1 MLKGSAEE
9 PTPKSM
15 REMIQKKFLEEIIGC
30 SNGWKVLVMDPLA
43 TRVISSALTMYDIME
58 HKVTLVEKLHLNR
71 QPFPDMDVIYL
82 TLPTVEAAQ
91 RISKDFESRSK
102 AKYNNVHLFF
112 LENIDNDVFGV
123 IQSNPLL
130 VSKVK
135 TLKEVYLDFLSIESN
150 VFHFDM
156 PNSIERLYGVQ
167 ADTSFPNTLGRKL
180 AHFCISM
187 NEHPCIR
194 YQGSSPVSRDIATA
208 LHQTITA
215 FKRANPEWWCY
226 GDDRHMER
234 ERAQILIVDR
244 SFDPLSPLMHEYT
257 YQAMVND
264 LLEVEDGN
272 IITYTTT
279 NNRGAEVENKAIL
292 NENDVFWAEH
302 RHDHI
307 AKVID
312 AIKGNMNDII
322 QNNAGAKLAKAS
334 GADMDISSMAQA
346 VKQLPDYQETTGK
359 LGEHVSISTQCMAAF
374 MRQALMRLSAVEQT
388 ISTGFDDDGKEVK
401 GMKLCQLV
409 TEALG
414 TPMEKTLKLRLL
426 AIYYISQK
434 NVPGTADHIRQAF
447 AAARLSPTDEQVIKN
462 FERILVSSAIAAATP
477 GSSAEEKKGG
487 IFSSIFGFTKKQVI
501 PPSAEGE
508 YTDTRHVCLLKGY
521 LEQLIAGNLALD
533 KFPAM
538 GPTVNTSAK
547 AEAKS
552 ARRFAATG
560 RFGRKDAVQY
570 NGGRLLVFIAGGASF
585 AELRSV
591 YETMSKESRETILGT
606 THMLTPDSYLVDVG
620 SLHVPP
626 AAPTTGV
633 TAQKRENMI

>member
-1 MLKGSAEE
+1 M
-9 PTPKSM
+9 
-15 REMIQKKFLEEIIGC
+15 
-30 SNGWKVLVMDPLA
+30 
-43 TRVISSALTMYDIME
+43 
-58 HKVTLVEKLHLNR
+58 
-71 QPFPDMDVIYL
+71 
-82 TLPTVEAAQ
+82 
-91 RISKDFESRSK
+91 
-102 AKYNNVHLFF
+102 
-112 LENIDNDVFGV
+112 FGV

-130 VSKVK
+130 VSKIK
-135 TLKEVYLDFLSIESN
+135 TMKEVYLDFLSVESN

-156 PNSIERLYGVQ
+156 PSSIERLYGVQ
-167 ADTSFPNTLGRKL
+167 ADPTFPNVLGRKL

-215 FKRANPEWWCY
+215 YKRNNPDWWCY

-234 ERAQILIVDR
+234 ERAQLLIVDR

-264 LLEVEDGN
+264 LLDVEDGH
-272 IITYTTT
+272 IISYSTIS
-279 NNRGAEVENKAIL
+279 NRGDTVENKAVL
-292 NENDVFWAEH
+292 SENDEFWAEH

-334 GADMDISSMAQA
+334 GADMDISSMAAA

-359 LGEHVSISTQCMAAF
+359 LGQHVSISTQCMGAF
-374 MRQALMRLSAVEQT
+374 MRQNLMRLSAVEQT

-401 GMKLCQLV
+401 GLKLYQMV
-409 TEALG
+409 TEALA
-414 TPMEKTLKLRLL
+414 TPMDKSLKLRLL

-434 NVPGTADHIRQAF
+434 NVPGTTDFIRQAF
-447 AAARLSPTDEQVIKN
+447 TAAKLSPTDEQVIKN
-462 FERILVSSAIAAATP
+462 FERILVSSAVAAAAP
-477 GSSAEEKKGG
+477 GAAAEEKKGG
-487 IFSSIFGFTKKQVI
+487 LFSSIFGFKKKQAI

-508 YTDTRHVCLLKGY
+508 YTDTRHICLLKGY

-538 GPTVNTSAK
+538 GPTVNTGAK

-552 ARRFAATG
+552 ARRFQATG
-560 RFGRKDAVQY
+560 RFGRRDAAQY
-570 NGGRLLVFIAGGASF
+570 NGGRLLVFVAGGASY

-591 YETMSKESRETILGT
+591 YETMQKESKETILGT
-606 THMLTPDSYLVDVG
+606 TNILTPDSYIVDVG

-626 AAPTTGV
+626 SAPTSLSGISV
-633 TAQKRENMI
+633 QKRENMI